1 MLSATAQRSFEHET
15 AGEAHVEPAGDMQQ
29 RLVESV
35 LQVTPQGERP
45 AEQRHVGR
53 ILEIGEAD
61 DAREPMG
68 RAEPMPELVLLEG
81 QHTETARREVGGSGT
96 PHAAHAGD
104 DHIIRWC
111 HEIDLDGVAVARSP
125 SALSQYI
132 AKRDRNTGLNQRL
145 ARQKPDF
152 RPIFGVVNPSK
163 LRQIPAVA
171 LRESDTGARCR
182 TPSIPILQKE
192 S

>member
-68 RAEPMPELVLLEG
+68 RAEPMPEFVLLEG
-81 QHTETARREVGGSGT
+81 QHPKAACREVGGGGA
-96 PHAAHAGD
+96 PHPAHTGD
-104 DHIIRWC
+104 DHIVLLC
-111 HEIDLDGVAVARSP
+111 HGINLNGLKVSTHTP
-125 SALSQYI
+125 SVLSQYMT
-132 AKRDRNTGLNQRL
+132 KTDRNASLNR
-145 ARQKPDF
+145 RWCV
-152 RPIFGVVNPSK
+152 RNPFSSRV
-163 LRQIPAVA
+163 LCVFV
-171 LRESDTGARCR
+171 
-182 TPSIPILQKE
+182 PS
-192 S
+192 SG